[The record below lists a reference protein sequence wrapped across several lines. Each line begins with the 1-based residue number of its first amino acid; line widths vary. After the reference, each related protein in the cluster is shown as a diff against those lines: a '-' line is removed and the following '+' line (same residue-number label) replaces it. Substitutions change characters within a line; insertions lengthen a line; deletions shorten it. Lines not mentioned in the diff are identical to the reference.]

1 MGKKVSKSNTPVW
14 VWVIIF
20 IILLQIAKLAHRNDW
35 FSSKDKNISTKE
47 NLKGLDSKDRELLDK
62 IIKDKELLD
71 KFSKDRELLDNERN
85 IRINELKKEE

>member
-20 IILLQIAKLAHRNDW
+20 IILLQIAKLAHTNDW
-35 FSSKDKNISTKE
+35 FSSKDKNIRTKE
-47 NLKGLDSKDRELLDK
+47 NLKVFDSKERKFMDDFFK
-62 IIKDKELLD
+62 YKDK
-71 KFSKDRELLDNERN
+71 KISKDQELLDNERN